1 MSPQPEQLANNEQ
14 GLLINAR
21 SFAAR
26 GLLALGLSVGA
37 LAATEVTS
45 TPDATYADYE
55 CPYAPVPDYIKQINY
70 DDGSIMFVGMC
81 YGDKP
86 TDTTKP
92 PVDTTPKPPV
102 TPKPPKPAVTTPVA
116 TQPLATAPP
125 ETTPPETIPP
135 TTAEP
140 TTTTTTPETTT
151 TTTTT
156 TTPET
161 TTTIQTTTSEVVP
174 TTTQAVLTV
183 TTPESG
189 RSNNNVLLG
198 VGAAMTAVS
207 GLFLLAARRRRVN
220 KKQAT
225 A

>member
-1 MSPQPEQLANNEQ
+1 MDTQLPEQQETQISFLAS
-14 GLLINAR
+14 AR
-21 SFAAR
+21 EFAAR

-70 DDGSIMFVGMC
+70 DDGSAMFVGMC

-92 PVDTTPKPPV
+92 PVDTTPKPPA
-102 TPKPPKPAVTTPVA
+102 TPKPPKPAVTTPIA

-125 ETTPPETIPP
+125 ETTSPETIPP

-140 TTTTTTPETTT
+140 ATTS
-151 TTTTT
+151 

-161 TTTIQTTTSEVVP
+161 TTTIRTTTSEVAP
-174 TTTQAVLTV
+174 TTTQAVLAV